1 MRKLSYFPKYYYNKI
16 NKILSNYNWLGGD
29 FIADKGIENHN
40 PSNDYV
46 DEEFDEKYGELQ
58 SLKDEIEQ
66 QISEMDENRAVK
78 VQEKLED
85 AKRKNKFSENIN
97 EENIDEE
104 IRKLERTNKKIS
116 TYQRFVDAFEKDLD
130 IDPGRLM
137 GLTDGIFSIVM
148 TLLVFGMVL
157 PDKEILNYTGFINF
171 LGSIGPIAGLIIV
184 SFIVLGSFWIYHH
197 EFMKIK
203 SLNMP
208 YLWLNIFYLACLCFI
223 PFSTSVIGNYS
234 HFFLANVI
242 FGVNILLVI
251 IFFLIMFHYAHKRGF
266 LEEYTSEEDK
276 TYVYHTLYM
285 LMGVTIIV
293 NLLDFN
299 VNSNFIYL
307 FLLIPVISTLRH
319 IQYLMKWEYQKLIN
333 RIIS

>member
-1 MRKLSYFPKYYYNKI
+1 MIMMMKSLMKNI
-16 NKILSNYNWLGGD
+16 
-29 FIADKGIENHN
+29 
-40 PSNDYV
+40 
-46 DEEFDEKYGELQ
+46 ELQ

-85 AKRKNKFSENIN
+85 AKKKNKFSENIN

-104 IRKLERTNKKIS
+104 IRKLEKTNKRIS

-157 PDKEILNYTGFINF
+157 PDNEILNYTGFINF

-234 HFFLANVI
+234 HFFLADVI

-251 IFFLIMFHYAHKRGF
+251 VFFLFMFHYAHKRGF
-266 LEEYTSEEDK
+266 LEKYTSEKDK
-276 TYVYHTLYM
+276 KYVFHTLYI

-293 NLLDFN
+293 NILDFN

-307 FLLIPVISTLRH
+307 FLLIPIISTLRH
-319 IQYLMKWEYQKLIN
+319 IQYLMK
-333 RIIS
+333 

>member
-1 MRKLSYFPKYYYNKI
+1 M
-16 NKILSNYNWLGGD
+16 
-29 FIADKGIENHN
+29 
-40 PSNDYV
+40 
-46 DEEFDEKYGELQ
+46 Q

-104 IRKLERTNKKIS
+104 IRKLEKTNKKIS

-197 EFMKIK
+197 EFMK
-203 SLNMP
+203 
-208 YLWLNIFYLACLCFI
+208 
-223 PFSTSVIGNYS
+223 
-234 HFFLANVI
+234 
-242 FGVNILLVI
+242 
-251 IFFLIMFHYAHKRGF
+251 
-266 LEEYTSEEDK
+266 
-276 TYVYHTLYM
+276 
-285 LMGVTIIV
+285 
-293 NLLDFN
+293 
-299 VNSNFIYL
+299 
-307 FLLIPVISTLRH
+307 
-319 IQYLMKWEYQKLIN
+319 
-333 RIIS
+333 

>member
-1 MRKLSYFPKYYYNKI
+1 MKETCGSACFPKCYYNKI
-16 NKILSNYNWLGGD
+16 YKILTNYNWLGGD
-29 FIADKGIENHN
+29 FIADEGIENYS
-40 PSNDYV
+40 PSKDYV
-46 DEEFDEKYGELQ
+46 DEDVDEKYKELQ
-58 SLKDEIEQ
+58 RLKDEIER
-66 QISEMDENRAVK
+66 QIIEMDENKAVK
-78 VQEKLED
+78 VHKKLEN
-85 AKRKNKFSENIN
+85 AKGKNKLSENIN

-104 IRKLERTNKKIS
+104 IRKLEKTNKKIS
-116 TYQRFVDAFEKDLD
+116 TYQRFMDAFEKNID

-148 TLLVFGMVL
+148 TLLIFGMVL

-171 LGSIGPIAGLIIV
+171 IGSITPIAGLILV

-223 PFSTSVIGNYS
+223 PFTTSVIGNYS

-251 IFFLIMFHYAHKRGF
+251 VFFLFMFHYAHKRGF
-266 LEEYTSEEDK
+266 LEKYTSEKDK
-276 TYVYHTLYM
+276 KYVFHTLYI

-299 VNSNFIYL
+299 VNPNFIYL
-307 FLLIPVISTLRH
+307 FLLIPIISTLRH
-319 IQYLMKWEYQKLIN
+319 IQYLMKWPNNE
-333 RIIS
+333 

>member
-1 MRKLSYFPKYYYNKI
+1 
-16 NKILSNYNWLGGD
+16 
-29 FIADKGIENHN
+29 
-40 PSNDYV
+40 
-46 DEEFDEKYGELQ
+46 
-58 SLKDEIEQ
+58 
-66 QISEMDENRAVK
+66 MDENKAVK
-78 VQEKLED
+78 VHKKLEN
-85 AKRKNKFSENIN
+85 AKGKNKLSENIN

-104 IRKLERTNKKIS
+104 IRKLEKTNKKIS
-116 TYQRFVDAFEKDLD
+116 TYQRFMDAFEKNID
-130 IDPGRLM
+130 IDP
-137 GLTDGIFSIVM
+137 
-148 TLLVFGMVL
+148 VFGMVL

-276 TYVYHTLYM
+276 KYVFHTLYM

-299 VNSNFIYL
+299 VNPNFIYL
-307 FLLIPVISTLRH
+307 FLLIPIISTLRH
-319 IQYLMKWEYQKLIN
+319 IQYLMK
-333 RIIS
+333 

>member
-1 MRKLSYFPKYYYNKI
+1 MDLNQKSIKDFNKI
-16 NKILSNYNWLGGD
+16 RAKKNKEVNL
-29 FIADKGIENHN
+29 
-40 PSNDYV
+40 
-46 DEEFDEKYGELQ
+46 
-58 SLKDEIEQ
+58 
-66 QISEMDENRAVK
+66 
-78 VQEKLED
+78 EKLFEND
-85 AKRKNKFSENIN
+85 NYLVQTLKRTKRVLDFEQTLLN
-97 EENIDEE
+97 E
-104 IRKLERTNKKIS
+104 IRKLEKTNKKIS

-223 PFSTSVIGNYS
+223 PFNISYRELFT
-234 HFFLANVI
+234 FLLGKCNI
-242 FGVNILLVI
+242 WSEYTFSYNIL
-251 IFFLIMFHYAHKRGF
+251 
-266 LEEYTSEEDK
+266 
-276 TYVYHTLYM
+276 
-285 LMGVTIIV
+285 
-293 NLLDFN
+293 FN
-299 VNSNFIYL
+299 HVPL
-307 FLLIPVISTLRH
+307 CTQERIP
-319 IQYLMKWEYQKLIN
+319 
-333 RIIS
+333 

>member
-1 MRKLSYFPKYYYNKI
+1 M
-16 NKILSNYNWLGGD
+16 
-29 FIADKGIENHN
+29 
-40 PSNDYV
+40 
-46 DEEFDEKYGELQ
+46 Q

-78 VQEKLED
+78 VQGKLED

-104 IRKLERTNKKIS
+104 IRKLEKTNKKIS

-157 PDKEILNYTGFINF
+157 PDKEIVNYTGFINF
-171 LGSIGPIAGLIIV
+171 IGSIAPIAGLIIV

-299 VNSNFIYL
+299 VNPNFIYL
-307 FLLIPVISTLRH
+307 FLLIPIISTLRH
-319 IQYLMKWEYQKLIN
+319 IQYLMK
-333 RIIS
+333 

>member
-1 MRKLSYFPKYYYNKI
+1 M
-16 NKILSNYNWLGGD
+16 
-29 FIADKGIENHN
+29 
-40 PSNDYV
+40 
-46 DEEFDEKYGELQ
+46 Q

-104 IRKLERTNKKIS
+104 IRKLEKTNKKIS

-242 FGVNILLVI
+242 FGVHILLVI
-251 IFFLIMFHYAHKRGF
+251 IFFLIMFHYAHKS
-266 LEEYTSEEDK
+266 L
-276 TYVYHTLYM
+276 
-285 LMGVTIIV
+285 
-293 NLLDFN
+293 FN
-299 VNSNFIYL
+299 HVPL
-307 FLLIPVISTLRH
+307 CTQERIP
-319 IQYLMKWEYQKLIN
+319 
-333 RIIS
+333 

>member
-1 MRKLSYFPKYYYNKI
+1 
-16 NKILSNYNWLGGD
+16 
-29 FIADKGIENHN
+29 
-40 PSNDYV
+40 
-46 DEEFDEKYGELQ
+46 
-58 SLKDEIEQ
+58 
-66 QISEMDENRAVK
+66 
-78 VQEKLED
+78 
-85 AKRKNKFSENIN
+85 
-97 EENIDEE
+97 
-104 IRKLERTNKKIS
+104 
-116 TYQRFVDAFEKDLD
+116 
-130 IDPGRLM
+130 M

-251 IFFLIMFHYAHKRGF
+251 VFFLFMFHYAHKRGF

-307 FLLIPVISTLRH
+307 FLLIPIISTLRH
-319 IQYLMKWEYQKLIN
+319 IQYLMK
-333 RIIS
+333 

>member
-1 MRKLSYFPKYYYNKI
+1 MIKLSYFPKYYYNKI

-104 IRKLERTNKKIS
+104 IRKLEKTNKKIS

-148 TLLVFGMVL
+148 TLLIFGMAL
-157 PDKEILNYTGFINF
+157 PEEKIVNYTGFIDF
-171 LGSIGPIAGLIIV
+171 IGSISSVAGVVIV
-184 SFIVLGSFWIYHH
+184 SFILLASFWLYHH

-203 SLNMP
+203 K
-208 YLWLNIFYLACLCFI
+208 LNINSI
-223 PFSTSVIGNYS
+223 Q
-234 HFFLANVI
+234 
-242 FGVNILLVI
+242 
-251 IFFLIMFHYAHKRGF
+251 M
-266 LEEYTSEEDK
+266 
-276 TYVYHTLYM
+276 
-285 LMGVTIIV
+285 TI
-293 NLLDFN
+293 
-299 VNSNFIYL
+299 S
-307 FLLIPVISTLRH
+307 
-319 IQYLMKWEYQKLIN
+319 
-333 RIIS
+333 

>member
-1 MRKLSYFPKYYYNKI
+1 MIMMMKSLMKNMANCK
-16 NKILSNYNWLGGD
+16 
-29 FIADKGIENHN
+29 
-40 PSNDYV
+40 
-46 DEEFDEKYGELQ
+46 LQ

-307 FLLIPVISTLRH
+307 FLLIPIISTLRH
-319 IQYLMKWEYQKLIN
+319 IQYLMK
-333 RIIS
+333 

>member
-1 MRKLSYFPKYYYNKI
+1 MIPKYYYNKI
-16 NKILSNYNWLGGD
+16 NKILTNYNWLGGD
-29 FIADKGIENHN
+29 FIANKGIENHN

-293 NLLDFN
+293 NPLDFN
-299 VNSNFIYL
+299 VNSNLIYL
-307 FLLIPVISTLRH
+307 FLLIPIISTLRH